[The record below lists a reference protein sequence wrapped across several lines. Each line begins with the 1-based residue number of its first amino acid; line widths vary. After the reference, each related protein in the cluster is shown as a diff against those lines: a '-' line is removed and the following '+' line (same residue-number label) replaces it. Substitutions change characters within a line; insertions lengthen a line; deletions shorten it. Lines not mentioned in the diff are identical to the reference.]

1 MWKGTKMAKAGW
13 TRHRNLLLCITGGI
27 AAYKIPELVRAFS
40 RRDWDVEI
48 VMSRAAERFVSPF
61 TLSVLSG
68 KKTWGEEDFLSNE
81 RGFEIPHV
89 NLAKNRD
96 VVAVAPCT
104 ATTLSRLAHGDASSL
119 ISATLLATRAP
130 VLLFP
135 SMNTEMWLHKGV
147 QENCRKCR
155 EYGYRLIDPDQ
166 GELACRDEGKGRLP
180 DIDVIEQEILKEVC
194 PSKDLKNLKVLVTAG
209 PTHEYLDPVR
219 YLSNPSSGK
228 MGFSLARTAW
238 YRGAEV
244 TVVSGPVSMKPPH
257 GVRFIPVVT
266 ADQMRDAVL
275 KESEKADIIVK
286 AAAVGDYK
294 ASGQS
299 PQKIKRNSRPL
310 TLDLTPNPDILAEL
324 VKKRKKGQMLIGFAA
339 ETQDL
344 IENASSKLAS
354 KGIDL
359 IAVNDVNAP
368 ESGFAA
374 DTNEVQVLDA
384 SGVVSCIGGTKDDV
398 AEGLWDVISTRRP
411 THS

>member
-1 MWKGTKMAKAGW
+1 MTKAGW

-40 RRDWDVEI
+40 RRDWDIEI
-48 VMSRAAERFVSPF
+48 VLSGAAERFVSPF

-68 KKTWGEEDFLSNE
+68 KKTWSDEEFLSDE

-89 NLAKNRD
+89 KLAKNRD

-104 ATTLSRLAHGDASSL
+104 AKTLSRLAHGDASSL

-135 SMNTEMWLHKGV
+135 SMNTEMWLHEGV
-147 QENCRKCR
+147 RENCRKCQ
-155 EYGYRLIDPDQ
+155 EHGYRLIDPDQ
-166 GELACRDEGKGRLP
+166 GELACKDEGKGRLP

-194 PSKDLKNLKVLVTAG
+194 PNKDLKNLKVLVTAG

-244 TVVSGPVSMKPPH
+244 TVVTGPVSMKPPH

-294 ASGQS
+294 ASGRS
-299 PQKIKRNSRPL
+299 PQKIKRNSGPL
-310 TLDLTPNPDILAEL
+310 TLDLIPNPDILAEL
-324 VKKRKKGQMLIGFAA
+324 GKKRKKGQMLIGFAA
-339 ETQDL
+339 ETQDI

-384 SGVVSCIGGTKDDV
+384 SGVVSCISGTKDDV
-398 AEGLWDVISTRRP
+398 AEGLWDVISKRRP